1 MTNDAIEKERQ
12 LIMNKVDNYLLP
24 PKKKLWKTQS
34 IPNFTPTRN
43 YEIDKESEGRR
54 YLKKEQNGEFGG

>member
-1 MTNDAIEKERQ
+1 
-12 LIMNKVDNYLLP
+12 MNKVDNYLLP
-24 PKKKLWKTQS
+24 PKKKLSKTQS
-34 IPNFTPTRN
+34 IPNFTPTSN